1 MFFRSNT
8 NNKGRTI
15 SWISIVTGLS
25 VARPRPST
33 RRLPASI
40 SDFRR
45 LLRRQVPAA
54 IKDKPHLLPAL
65 QPCSPERQASWPGG
79 RRSRPLPG
87 PLLRPSRDDSSP
99 AARTAMSRILPSEEE
114 GGHHNCHRHRH
125 PPDTTPRPDFPCPSR
140 SSR

>member
-54 IKDKPHLLPAL
+54 IKDKRIYCRHCNHALPN
-65 QPCSPERQASWPGG
+65 G
-79 RRSRPLPG
+79 RHPG
-87 PLLRPSRDDSSP
+87 PAVGDR
-99 AARTAMSRILPSEEE
+99 
-114 GGHHNCHRHRH
+114 G
-125 PPDTTPRPDFPCPSR
+125 R
-140 SSR
+140 SSGRCSGPRGTIPAQRREQQ